1 MIKIGDFFTSCDA
14 GYWQL
19 IDIKPKIATEDYNGE
34 TAKWKKG
41 ELIGQWVI
49 LKKAFTPKMKP
60 RIEFTYVDSSWLRPV
75 SEDVL
80 KEINQYFAEH
90 PDYKAKFDN
99 ADVVLRPMIT
109 NCWFDLPEEKEDE
122 FRACLDKLPSK
133 YTMDEFWK
141 VAKKYKGYATNPPA
155 KYLLNFSTYPWELDR
170 KANLVYSK
178 VEIVKNGD

>member
-1 MIKIGDFFTSCDA
+1 MIKIGDFVTSYGS

-19 IDIKPKIATEDYNGE
+19 IDIKPKIATEDYTGE
-34 TAKWKKG
+34 TEKWKKG
-41 ELIGQWVI
+41 DVIGQWVI
-49 LKKAFTPKMKP
+49 LKKAFTSKMKP
-60 RIEFTYVDSSWLRPV
+60 RIDFSYEDSSWLRPV

-99 ADVVLRPMIT
+99 ADVILRPMIT
-109 NCWFDLPEEKEDE
+109 NCWFDLPGEKEDE
-122 FRACLDKLPSK
+122 FRACLGKLPSK

-141 VAKKYKGYATNPPA
+141 VAKKYKEYATNPPA

-178 VEIVKNGD
+178 VEMVKNNE